1 MTSGGT
7 TARSQQIEIAPLAE
21 RMNYLQA
28 LRVSFAFLVLGSGV
42 FASDVV
48 GATASDLLL
57 PTAGYLLLSGAMEG
71 LRRVDEGR
79 GLRIIQLGLLVDG
92 LFLVWST
99 YATGGISS
107 PLRFLFYV
115 HLIAVT
121 LLASYRTGIK
131 IAAWHSLLIFV
142 MLYAQSSGVIEVR
155 EGIAAALPGEGP
167 LFNRISFL
175 YITGL
180 WFVALATAISS
191 SLNERELKRR
201 KGDVEDL
208 VTLASELEN
217 LTPPHDIA
225 AALVKGVCE
234 SFGFKRGVVLA
245 GAPDDMELLAYR
257 GPGDYDSVSDGVDVI
272 VTRAAEARGVQLVK
286 KLDPDDDPRL
296 SSVLPFA
303 TNVAVFPM
311 TAEGR
316 TIGVLAVEHPGGGR
330 IERRVVDMVSQFA
343 LHGALSLQNA
353 WLYEQVQKQAET
365 DALTG
370 LANRR
375 TFQGVLEREISRAT
389 RNGEQLTLAMFD
401 IDHFKDLN
409 DTYGHQAGDEV
420 LKKVAAALIEASRDF
435 DTPARYGG
443 EEFAVVL
450 PSCSTRE
457 SLAVAERLRK
467 SISEIA
473 DLPVPMTASAGV
485 ATFPTHAGEMEALIK
500 AADEALYESKR
511 AGRDRVTRSRRRAR
525 ARKITREQ
533 VDPQT
538 GSSVSGSEPT

>member
-1 MTSGGT
+1 MTPGAM
-7 TARSQQIEIAPLAE
+7 TARPQQVEIAPLAE

-28 LRVSFAFLVLGSGV
+28 LRVSFALLVLGSGI
-42 FASDVV
+42 FQAEVV
-48 GATASDLLL
+48 GSTLGDLML
-57 PTAGYLLLSGAMEG
+57 PTASYLLLSGAMEG
-71 LRRVDEGR
+71 LRRMDEGR
-79 GLRIIQLGLLVDG
+79 GLRIVQLGLLVDG
-92 LFLVWST
+92 LYIVWST

-142 MLYAQSSGVIEVR
+142 MLYAQSSGVIDVR
-155 EGIAAALPGEGP
+155 EGVAAALPGDDP
-167 LFNRISFL
+167 LFNQIAIL

-180 WFVALATAISS
+180 WFVALATAVFS

-208 VTLASELEN
+208 VALASQLEN
-217 LTPPHDIA
+217 LTAPGDIA
-225 AALVKGVCE
+225 TALAESVCD
-234 SFGFKRGVVLA
+234 SFGFKRGVVL
-245 GAPDDMELLAYR
+245 GGTEEDMPLLAYR
-257 GPGDYDSVSDGVDVI
+257 GPGEYDAVAGGVDSVVV
-272 VTRAAEARGVQLVK
+272 RATEARTVQLVK

-311 TAEGR
+311 TTEGR
-316 TIGVLAVEHPGGGR
+316 TLGVLAVEHAGGGR

-343 LHGALSLQNA
+343 LYGALSLQNA

-375 TFQGVLEREISRAT
+375 TFQGVLEREMSRAT

-401 IDHFKDLN
+401 IDHFKKLN
-409 DTYGHQAGDEV
+409 DTYGHQLGDEV
-420 LKKVAAALIEASRDF
+420 LKKVATALIEASRDF

-443 EEFAVVL
+443 EEFAVIL

-467 SISEIA
+467 GISEIA
-473 DLPVPMTASAGV
+473 DLPVPITASAGV
-485 ATFPTHAGEMEALIK
+485 ATFPTHAGEMDALIR

-525 ARKITREQ
+525 ARKIAT
-533 VDPQT
+533 PQLD
-538 GSSVSGSEPT
+538 SPADSEAS